1 MAGLFTPAP
10 GGLNL
15 RRLLVLKNIAIIGQ
29 TLAVIAV
36 ARGLGM
42 PLPVTEIISAL
53 VLLNLA
59 SWLRFR
65 VEWPVK
71 EAELFIHLL
80 VDVLALTT
88 LLYFAGGATNPFVL
102 LYLLPLTIAAATLPL
117 LYTVAVATVI
127 VACYSMLM
135 FVYVPLPHFHI
146 TYTGA
151 FNPQAWGMWF
161 GFALSVTLIAYFVVR
176 MGNTLRESE
185 RAIAELKEAVLRD
198 ERLVALGAL
207 AIGAAHEISTPL
219 GTMAIVTKDLQN
231 DYSDRAELVERL
243 EILRDQVDRCK
254 NILTQMLSSAGQ
266 TRAES
271 GYTLALDSYLQDLLV
286 QWRRMRPEA
295 QLRCCLQG
303 TEPIPQ
309 IVAEQGLSQAILNL
323 LNNAADA
330 SGDDVELVGWWNA
343 EELCLEIYDRG
354 AGLSPQVEREAG
366 RPFFTTKQP
375 GQGMGLGLFLAQ
387 ASLNRFGG
395 AVQLRN
401 REGGGA
407 CTQIS
412 LPLAKLLATV

>member
-1 MAGLFTPAP
+1 MARLLIPVP

-15 RRLLVLKNIAIIGQ
+15 RHLLVLKNIAITGQ
-29 TLAVIAV
+29 TLAVIVV
-36 ARGLGM
+36 AHGLGM
-42 PLPVTEIISAL
+42 PLPVIEIISVLA
-53 VLLNLA
+53 LLNLA
-59 SWLRFR
+59 SWLRLR
-65 VEWPVK
+65 LDWVVK
-71 EAELFIHLL
+71 ETELLIHLF

-117 LYTVAVATVI
+117 LYTAVVAIVI
-127 VACYSMLM
+127 VVCYSVLM
-135 FVYVPLPHFHI
+135 FAYIPLPHFHI
-146 TYTGA
+146 TYTGT

-161 GFALSVTLIAYFVVR
+161 GFVLSVALIAYFVVR
-176 MGNTLRESE
+176 MGNTLRENE
-185 RAIAELKEAVLRD
+185 RAIAELKEAALRD

-207 AIGAAHEISTPL
+207 AIGAAHEMSTPL

-231 DYSDRAELVERL
+231 EYAGSAELVERL
-243 EILRDQVDRCK
+243 VILRDQVDRCK
-254 NILTQMLSSAGQ
+254 TILSQILSSTGQ
-266 TRAES
+266 ARAES
-271 GYTLALDSYLQDLLV
+271 GYTLALDSYLQDLMA
-286 QWRRMRPEA
+286 QWRRTRPGA
-295 QLRCCLQG
+295 QLRCRLQG
-303 TEPIPQ
+303 SEPAPQ

-330 SGDDVELVGWWNA
+330 SEEVELVGRWDA

-354 AGLSPQVEREAG
+354 SGLSPHVEREAG
-366 RPFFTTKQP
+366 KPFFTTKQP

-387 ASLNRFGG
+387 AALNRFGG

-412 LPLAKLLATV
+412 LPLTKLLATI